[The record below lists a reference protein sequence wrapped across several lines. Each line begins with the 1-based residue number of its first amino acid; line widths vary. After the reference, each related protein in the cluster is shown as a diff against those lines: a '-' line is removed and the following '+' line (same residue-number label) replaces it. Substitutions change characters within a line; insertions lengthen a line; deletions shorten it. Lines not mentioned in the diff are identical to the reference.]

1 MLWEGSPACARL
13 PSAVAVL
20 WATLGPRAPGLG
32 PWALGVGPWAL
43 GLGTLALSGSGRTS
57 LTMLWEGS
65 PACARLPSAVAVL
78 WAAAWALGLRPWA
91 FLVSQFSVLVPAPRG
106 GRHWR
111 CFGRVRLLALGSLR
125 RSPYCGLRLGPWA
138 LGLGTP
144 EPSVLGSSVL
154 VAQSSDL
161 VLTPRG
167 GHHW

>member
-78 WAAAWALGLRPWA
+78 WAALGPLASGLGLRHP
-91 FLVSQFSVLVPAPRG
+91 LVLSPQSSSSRLGADVIGDALGVFACLRSAPFG
-106 GRHWR
+106 GRR
-111 CFGRVRLLALGSLR
+111 TVGYARASGPGPRAFG
-125 RSPYCGLRLGPWA
+125 
-138 LGLGTP
+138 
-144 EPSVLGSSVL
+144 
-154 VAQSSDL
+154 
-161 VLTPRG
+161 
-167 GHHW
+167 